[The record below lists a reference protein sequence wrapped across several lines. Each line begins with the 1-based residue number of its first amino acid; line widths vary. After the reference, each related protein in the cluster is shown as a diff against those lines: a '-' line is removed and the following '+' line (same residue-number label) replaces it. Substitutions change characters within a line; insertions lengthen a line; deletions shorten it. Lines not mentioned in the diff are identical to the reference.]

1 MSNDPLLPLSP
12 DEALYAFMDGE
23 LATSDEQQLFNE
35 LASNKELRT
44 ELKDILSIRNAVL
57 HDLVAPPAAAET
69 GLVGAI
75 GFQGAGAGVVGGG
88 LATAS
93 GASVTGMGGWSALS
107 SVLFTSSCLLAGVA
121 VAWWLF
127 GFSAHD
133 KAPLNVASTAS
144 APVMLGIAGEP
155 GLHTTIIAPT
165 DTIHDVRYVNRY
177 RNTPTVTPVE
187 QIPQQKRDIAEQT
200 LQPLPATTII
210 AVSSPNNINNS
221 LDQIS
226 SANTV
231 SINLEDYSTP
241 AVPHKAAFLA
251 TGLQS
256 PPVSVRL
263 RTLASGLRSSE
274 SVPTSVQNSLIPNT
288 AFALLF
294 PLNAN
299 HKIGVELGTESFRQE
314 FSSTTADNRQLM
326 VLQTPVLF
334 WMGGTYQYNGDAF
347 SGLGGISPFAI
358 ATLGYAYAQGPVGR
372 ATVGFSYKPVGPLC
386 FSVGLD
392 AALLGYN
399 HQSNWFT
406 TRKWGISYGLS
417 IDLGAIK

>member
-1 MSNDPLLPLSP
+1 MTNDPLLPLSP

-23 LATSDEQQLFNE
+23 LATSEEQQLFNE
-35 LASNKELRT
+35 LASNKDLRT

-57 HDLVAPPAAAET
+57 HDLVSPPAAAET
-69 GLVGAI
+69 GLIGAL
-75 GFQGAGAGVVGGG
+75 GFQGAGVGVVGGG
-88 LATAS
+88 LAAAS
-93 GASVTGMGGWSALS
+93 GASVTGMGGWSVVS
-107 SVLFTSSCLLAGVA
+107 SVLFSSSCLLAGVA

-127 GFSAHD
+127 GFSVHN
-133 KAPLNVASTAS
+133 KTPLNVASSTS
-144 APVMLGIAGEP
+144 APAVLGIAGEP
-155 GLHTTIIAPT
+155 SLRTTIVAPT
-165 DTIHDVRYVNRY
+165 DTVHDVRYVNRY
-177 RNTPTVTPVE
+177 RSTPTVAPVE
-187 QIPQQKRDIAEQT
+187 QTPQLKSDIAET
-200 LQPLPATTII
+200 SLQPMPITSTNDVPA
-210 AVSSPNNINNS
+210 PNNSNNA

-226 SANTV
+226 SANTIH
-231 SINLEDYSTP
+231 INLEDYSTP
-241 AVPHKAAFLA
+241 TVPPKAALLTA
-251 TGLQS
+251 GLQS

-299 HKIGVELGTESFRQE
+299 HKVGVELGTESFRQE
-314 FSSTTADNRQLM
+314 FSSTTSDNRQLM
-326 VLQTPVLF
+326 ILQTPVLF
-334 WMGGTYQYNGDAF
+334 WMGGTYEF
-347 SGLGGISPFAI
+347 SGDDFTVLGGISPYAI
-358 ATLGYAYAQGPVGR
+358 ATLGYAYSQGPVGR
-372 ATVGFSYKPVGPLC
+372 ATVGLSYKPVGPLR

-392 AALLGYN
+392 AAILGYN